1 MQRRKTSG
9 FTLVEVL
16 TVVAVIALLAALIL
30 GLANVAHKKAAR
42 SRAEAEITQL
52 EDFLTAYQTRNG
64 QVPQTRD
71 DFKAALEEAHHPLAA
86 LQDPWGM
93 AYEYEASS
101 RATFYLWST
110 AGSANRDSF
119 IGNPK

>member
-1 MQRRKTSG
+1 MQQRKTAG

-16 TVVAVIALLAALIL
+16 TVIAVIALLAALIL
-30 GLANVAHKKAAR
+30 GLANIAHQKAAR
-42 SRAEAEITQL
+42 SRAEADITQL
-52 EDFLTAYQTRNG
+52 SDFLTAYQTQHG

-71 DFKAALEEAHHPLAA
+71 DFKAALDEARHPLAA
-86 LQDPWGM
+86 LLDPWGN

-119 IGNPK
+119 IGNPR

>member
-16 TVVAVIALLAALIL
+16 TVVAIIALLAALIL

-71 DFKAALEEAHHPLAA
+71 DF
-86 LQDPWGM
+86 
-93 AYEYEASS
+93 
-101 RATFYLWST
+101 
-110 AGSANRDSF
+110 
-119 IGNPK
+119 